1 MQGKAVRKGTLWGP
15 FALSFLCIPWKHG
28 ALDPK
33 VQGAAS
39 SEQYIIF
46 FNNQNTKY
54 VFFKYKKQAY
64 NGGIS
69 ERTKGDVTMFQTA
82 SRMEALPFSGIRVMM
97 ERANR
102 MAREGM
108 DVIHMEIGRPDFDTP
123 QLIKDALYESVQKGN
138 VFYTSNYGT
147 NELRQA
153 ICRKLERDNH
163 VAYKP
168 EEILVTVGVGE
179 GTYAAIAAFL
189 NEGDEVLV
197 PDPVWLN
204 YIHVPH
210 FFGAKPVTY
219 GLREEN
225 NYQIDPAEIESL
237 ITERTKMLI
246 LNTPGNPTGTVQTRR
261 TLEALAKLAEKN
273 DLIVVSDEIYE
284 KLVYGGAEHVSFA
297 SLPGMRERTVT
308 LNGFSKCYSMTGWR
322 LGYAAAPVEFIQ
334 GMVRVHQYIN
344 TCAPSFVQEAG
355 ITALEQGEPEVE
367 RMRLEYE
374 RRRDCAVQAINSIEG
389 LSCLAP
395 TGAFYLFVNIKA
407 LGMSSR
413 EAADYLL
420 ETAHVATVPG
430 SAFGE
435 NGEGY
440 LRLSYACAY
449 ERIVEAMERIRKALA
464 ARKN

>member
-1 MQGKAVRKGTLWGP
+1 
-15 FALSFLCIPWKHG
+15 
-28 ALDPK
+28 
-33 VQGAAS
+33 
-39 SEQYIIF
+39 
-46 FNNQNTKY
+46 
-54 VFFKYKKQAY
+54 
-64 NGGIS
+64 
-69 ERTKGDVTMFQTA
+69 MFQA
-82 SRMEALPFSGIRVMM
+82 APRMQALPFSGIRVMM

-102 MAREGM
+102 MARDGI

-123 QLIKDALYESVQKGN
+123 QLIKDALYQSVQGGN

-153 ICRKLERDNH
+153 ICRKLARDNRITY
-163 VAYKP
+163 AP

-189 NEGDEVLV
+189 NEGDEILV

-204 YIHVPH
+204 YIHVPQ

-225 NYQIDPAEIESL
+225 NYQIDPAEIARL
-237 ITERTKMLI
+237 ITPQTKMLI
-246 LNTPGNPTGTVQTRR
+246 LNTPGNPTGTVQTRE
-261 TLEALAKLAEKN
+261 TLEALAALAEKN

-297 SLPGMRERTVT
+297 SLPGMRERTIT

-322 LGYAAAPVEFIQ
+322 LGYAAAPKEFIQ
-334 GMVRVHQYIN
+334 AMVRVHQYIN

-355 ITALEQGEPEVE
+355 ITALEQGEAEIE

-374 RRRDCAVQAINSIEG
+374 RRRDYAVRAINAIDG
-389 LSCLAP
+389 LSCVVP
-395 TGAFYLFVNIKA
+395 NGAFYIFVNIRP
-407 LGMSSR
+407 LGMTSR

-420 ETAHVATVPG
+420 DTAHVATVPG
-430 SAFGE
+430 SAFGAH
-435 NGEGY
+435 GEGY
-440 LRLSYACAY
+440 LRLSYACAFD
-449 ERIVEAMERIRKALA
+449 RIVEAMARIEKALA
-464 ARKN
+464 ARG